1 MTARA
6 KRRFRPTL
14 WATVAVIP
22 VFALLV
28 GLGVWQL
35 QRIKW
40 KNALVEEMQGRMSA
54 PAIELPQPLDA
65 PEALRFRR
73 VQLTGS
79 YLHDKALYRAAQ
91 TLGKNRRGWHVIVPM
106 RLADGR
112 SILVNR
118 GYVPTE
124 LKAPEARPESLREGT
139 VTIEGVLRL
148 GGWSG
153 MDFVRPENDPADNV
167 WVWMD
172 LPRMAEAAGLENA
185 MTQVYVDA
193 AEGQHPAEYPVGGQ
207 TRVNL
212 RNQHLEYALTW
223 FMLAAGLLGIY
234 VLYHWRPQAAA
245 RDEAR
250 S

>member
-1 MTARA
+1 MTARP

-14 WATVAVIP
+14 WATVAVVP

-35 QRIKW
+35 QRMEW
-40 KNALVEEMQGRMSA
+40 KNALVAEMQGRMTA
-54 PAIELPQPLDA
+54 PAIALPRPLEDT
-65 PEALRFRR
+65 EGLRFRR
-73 VQLTGS
+73 VELTGT

-91 TLGKNRRGWHVIVPM
+91 TLGKNRRGWHVITPM
-106 RLADGR
+106 RLEDGR
-112 SILVNR
+112 TVLVNR

-124 LKAPEARPESLREGT
+124 KKPPETRPESLFDGP

-185 MTQVYVDA
+185 MTEVYVDA
-193 AEGQHPAEYPVGGQ
+193 AEGQHPADYPVGGQ

-223 FMLAAGLLGIY
+223 FLLAAGLLGVY
-234 VLYHWRPQAAA
+234 FLYHWRPERTAG
-245 RDEAR
+245 DEAE
-250 S
+250 